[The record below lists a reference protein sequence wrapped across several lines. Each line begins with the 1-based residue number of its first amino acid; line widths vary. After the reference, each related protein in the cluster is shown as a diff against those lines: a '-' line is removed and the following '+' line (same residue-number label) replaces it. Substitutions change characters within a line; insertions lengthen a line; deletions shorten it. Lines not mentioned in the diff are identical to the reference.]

1 VTGGVQP
8 PCTLKRFPHKEAH
21 AGSVENG
28 TMRPL
33 GEATAAAGPVWL
45 RADARERRLPAS
57 TRSDM
62 TRIVLPIFASRRP
75 SRRESSCR
83 YSPIGTALYY
93 RLHFSALAYIE
104 YIAK

>member
-1 VTGGVQP
+1 MTGGVQP

-45 RADARERRLPAS
+45 RADARERRLLAS

-83 YSPIGTALYY
+83 YNPIGTALYY
-93 RLHFSALAYIE
+93 
-104 YIAK
+104 